1 MQIMGKTSVL
11 ISFCMA
17 FCLISAFSFA
27 QSGTSK
33 DYPIQPVSF
42 TKVKLTDN
50 FWAPRIKLNHDVT
63 IPIALQ
69 QCYITGRVE
78 NFKIAGKL
86 TKGKFQSEYPF
97 DDSDIY
103 KIIEGASYSLQTNS
117 DPYLEKRIDTLIY
130 YIGLAQEPDGYLY
143 TNRTIDSLHMH
154 PWVGKKRWEKDP
166 ILSHELYNLGHLYEA
181 AYAHFLAT
189 GKRTLL
195 NIAIKSANL
204 VDHDF
209 GSGKLSYYPGHQVIE
224 MGLAKLYRITN
235 NERYLKLSKFFL
247 DCRKGGD
254 EYNQAHK
261 PVIEQDKIV
270 GHAVR
275 ATYMYSGMA
284 DVSALTGEVAY
295 KNAIDKIWEDL
306 LKTKY
311 YITGGIGSGGD
322 NEGFG
327 EPYYLPNMSAYNET
341 CASISNVMWNFR
353 MFLLEGDSKFYDVL
367 ERTLYNS
374 LLSGISLSADH
385 FFYPNPLESQ
395 GQHSRSTWFGCA
407 CCPSNICR
415 FIPSMPGYVYAQ
427 KGDDLFVNLFVNSTA
442 NIVLNGKK
450 VVLEQKTDYPWNGK
464 VEFTI
469 KPEKTGKFN
478 LMIRIPGWAQD
489 QAVPTDLYHFSK
501 KSTTPVTLT
510 VNGKAYKY
518 ILKNGYALVEGNWK
532 SGDKVILDLPMPVRE
547 IVANEKVK
555 ADIGKVALQRGPL
568 VYCAEWPDN
577 KDGHVLN
584 LLLNKN
590 TGFTTE
596 FRPQLLNG
604 VTVIKGE
611 VTSASWTK
619 DNKIEESNGELVAI
633 PYYAWAN
640 RGAGEMSVWLANQ
653 KSASKPLPA
662 PTIAYT
668 SKLTASTKSKALM
681 ALNDQVEPE
690 NSNDHNVIYYH
701 WWPKKNTLEWIQYDF
716 AKAEKVSSSKV
727 YWFDDGPFGGCRV
740 PASWKLF
747 YKDANGSWIPVKN
760 ITVYGVDKNKSNE
773 VKFEPIETTALK
785 MEIQL
790 PKDNASGMYEWSV
803 K

>member
-1 MQIMGKTSVL
+1 MQSIKRTSAL
-11 ISFCMA
+11 ISFCLL
-17 FCLISAFSFA
+17 FCFISSFSFA
-27 QSGTSK
+27 QSGKAK

-63 IPIALQ
+63 IPIALN

-103 KIIEGASYSLQTNS
+103 KIIEGASYSLQTNP

-154 PWVGKKRWEKDP
+154 PWVGKKRWENDP
-166 ILSHELYNLGHLYEA
+166 VLSHELYNLGHLYEA
-181 AYAHFLAT
+181 AYAHFMAT

-209 GSGKLSYYPGHQVIE
+209 GPGKLTYYPGHQVIE

-235 NERYLKLSKFFL
+235 DERFLKLSKFFL
-247 DCRKGGD
+247 DTRHGGD
-254 EYNQAHK
+254 EYNQANK

-295 KNAIDKIWEDL
+295 KNAIDKIWDDL

-327 EPYYLPNMSAYNET
+327 EPYYLPNLTAYNET
-341 CASISNVMWNFR
+341 CASVSNVMWNYR

-395 GQHSRSTWFGCA
+395 GQNTRSTWFGCA

-415 FIPSMPGYVYAQ
+415 FIPSVPGYVYAQ
-427 KGDDLFVNLFVNSTA
+427 KDDDLYVNLFINSTA
-442 NIVLNGKK
+442 NIILNGKK
-450 VVLEQKTDYPWNGK
+450 ITLDQKTNYPWNGQ
-464 VEFTI
+464 VEFTVN
-469 KPEKTGKFN
+469 PETPGKFN
-478 LMIRIPGWAQD
+478 LMIRIPGWAKNQV
-489 QAVPTDLYHFSK
+489 VPSDLYRFANTETSQATV
-501 KSTTPVTLT
+501 S
-510 VNGKAYKY
+510 VNGKSVKY
-518 ILKNGYALVEGNWK
+518 ILKNGYAVISGNWK
-532 SGDKVILDLPMPVRE
+532 KDDKVMLDLPMPVRE
-547 IVANEKVK
+547 IVAIGKVK

-584 LLLNKN
+584 LLLDQKVN
-590 TGFTTE
+590 FTTTFKPE
-596 FRPQLLNG
+596 LLSG
-604 VTVIKGE
+604 VTVISSE
-611 VTSASWTK
+611 VNSTK
-619 DNKIEESNGELVAI
+619 SSKNGQMEETNGQLVAI
-633 PYYAWAN
+633 PYFAWAN
-640 RGAGEMSVWLANQ
+640 RGAGDMSVWLANE
-653 KSASKPLPA
+653 KTAARPIPF
-662 PTIAYT
+662 PTIAST
-668 SKLTASTKSKALM
+668 SKISASTPTRALTSI
-681 ALNDQVEPE
+681 NDQVEPE
-690 NSNDHNVIYYH
+690 NSNDHNVLYYH
-701 WWPKKNTLEWIQYDF
+701 WWPKKNTTEWLQYDF
-716 AKAEKVSSSKV
+716 AKPSTISSSKV
-727 YWFDDGPFGGCRV
+727 YWFDDGPDGGCRV

-747 YKDANGSWIPVKN
+747 YKDANGAWVAVKN
-760 ITVYGVDKNKSNE
+760 TSEYVIEKNRSNE
-773 VKFEPIETTALK
+773 VKFETVETTALK

-790 PKDNASGMYEWSV
+790 PKEYASGVYEWSV